1 MPPTLD
7 FLSGTL
13 TFTEHAGL
21 DPVSGLIAA
30 ARTGRPAAGL
40 FVRHAPWGRRYPVVP
55 GAGFHV
61 VVEGSCVLGAA
72 DAEPVTLH
80 SGDVLFMPRGADHDL
95 ADTTG
100 SAITETAHPGEP
112 RIVAGPGERCVLLCG
127 AYELDSDRAHPLIAT
142 LPEFVH
148 LPGRPERHRALN
160 AAVDLLLAEITE
172 RRPGADAAIPALL
185 DTMLLYVLRAWLAE
199 QAAAEHPAGWAAAL
213 TDPAVSTALHAI
225 HADPAQPW
233 TVTTLGARAGVSR
246 ATMARR
252 FTATVG
258 EPPLAYV
265 ARWRMLTAAR
275 MLRES
280 DATLTAVARA
290 VGYASEFAFAKAFKR
305 AYGTAP
311 GRYRRRG
318 IDFAGQGPV
327 G

>member
-1 MPPTLD
+1 MPSTLD

-13 TFTEHAGL
+13 TFTEPSGL

-61 VVEGSCVLGAA
+61 VVDGSCVLAA
-72 DAEPVTLH
+72 AHTDPIPLRT
-80 SGDVLFMPRGADHDL
+80 GDVLFLPRGADHDL
-95 ADTTG
+95 ADAAD
-100 SAITETAHPGEP
+100 SPITETAHPGEP
-112 RIVAGPGERCVLLCG
+112 RIVTGPGDRCILLCG
-127 AYELDSDRAHPLIAT
+127 AYELDRGRTHPLLAGI
-142 LPEFVH
+142 PEFVH
-148 LPGRPERHRALN
+148 LPATPERHRALN
-160 AAVDLLLAEITE
+160 ATVELLLAEITE

-185 DTMLLYVLRAWLAE
+185 DTMLLHILRAWLAE
-199 QAAAEHPAGWAAAL
+199 QAAAGRPAGWAAAFA
-213 TDPAVSTALHAI
+213 DPVVSAALHAI
-225 HADPAQPW
+225 HAAPARPW
-233 TVTTLGARAGVSR
+233 TVTALGACAGVSR

-265 ARWRMLTAAR
+265 ARWRLLTAAG

-290 VGYASEFAFAKAFKR
+290 VGYTSEFAFAKAFKR